1 MSVRA
6 RLVKYLK
13 RCEVGQVEAA
23 PRLELAELVQLLRHL
38 EVGVLSSATKSA
50 TTWQNHASEK
60 RRCFLTCLVPP
71 IALELFFRYL
81 VMVEMMVMVIHRMV
95 LRTSDVGGRFR

>member
-13 RCEVGQVEAA
+13 SCEVGQVEAA

-38 EVGVLSSATKSA
+38 EVGVLSCVT
-50 TTWQNHASEK
+50 
-60 RRCFLTCLVPP
+60 
-71 IALELFFRYL
+71 
-81 VMVEMMVMVIHRMV
+81 
-95 LRTSDVGGRFR
+95 

>member
-1 MSVRA
+1 M
-6 RLVKYLK
+6 KYLK

-50 TTWQNHASEK
+50 TTRQNHEGEK
-60 RRCFLTCLVPP
+60 RRGFLTCLVPP

-81 VMVEMMVMVIHRMV
+81 VMVIMVVMMVIHREW
-95 LRTSDVGGRFR
+95 F